1 MGTTVQGK
9 IQQERGEAIVIRAG
23 TDIGGTFTDVIV
35 FDPKTSH
42 IRLAKVLS
50 SSELERAVLDGI
62 QKTGVSL
69 DKIETLVHGT
79 TVVINTL
86 LERTGAR
93 TALVTTEGFRDVY
106 EIGRINR
113 PDSFNLFFKKHQP
126 LVPRSLRFEV
136 TERVLPEGELEPLDL
151 ESVEEVVKCL
161 NAEEVEA
168 VAILLLHSYVD
179 PQHEQQL
186 SSILSQRLPNCFVT
200 ASHELTREYRE
211 FERTSTVAS
220 NAYVG
225 PRVTEYVGNLDS
237 QLDEQ
242 NFSGHFYLMQSN
254 GGLVGSG
261 EARRNCISLVESG
274 PAGGVIGSQ
283 AVLKDAGLKSGVA
296 FDMGGTTAKAGV
308 IEDGVPRIAHQ
319 YFAGS
324 YGTGHPILSAV
335 MDIHEVGTGGGSVAS
350 ATDLGELRVGPRSA
364 GASPGPAAY
373 GLGGMRA
380 TVTDANVVLGRL
392 SHLLPLAG
400 GLELNLEAAKK
411 AISSDVAVPLGIGV
425 EEAAEGIVRVA
436 NTSMAYAISAVT
448 VERGLNPAEFSLVAY
463 GGAGPLHA
471 TQLARE
477 LGMGSVLIPPNS
489 GVFSAYGMLFA
500 DPKGYSSLTRI
511 LPLVVDSF
519 PVVKDA
525 FKEMIVESAGRI
537 GCVESEVD
545 SVEFFADMRYVGQ
558 EHAVTVPVAFEHI
571 ENSSVDTIKST
582 FDSVHEQIYS
592 HSAEEEPAEIVTL
605 RVVSTKASRKPEF
618 SPLPKRSNPLSP
630 QSYGDVYF
638 SDGFTQEV
646 PFFDRKDLCPEDLV
660 NGPCVISETTT
671 STVLFENDDCLVHP
685 NGHLMIT
692 VSGV

>member
-1 MGTTVQGK
+1 M
-9 IQQERGEAIVIRAG
+9 IRAG

-35 FDPKTSH
+35 FDPQTSQ

-62 QKTGVSL
+62 QKTGTTL
-69 DKIETLVHGT
+69 DQVETLVHGT

-93 TALVTTEGFRDVY
+93 TALVTTDGFRDVY

-136 TERVLPEGELEPLDL
+136 KERVLPGGVLEPLNL
-151 ESVEEVVKCL
+151 ESVKEVVKCL
-161 NAEEVEA
+161 KAEEVESI
-168 VAILLLHSYVD
+168 AILLLHSYVD

-186 SSILSQRLPNCFVT
+186 SSILSQELPHCFVT

-237 QLDEQ
+237 QLDDQ
-242 NFSGHFYLMQSN
+242 NFTGHFYLMQSN
-254 GGLVGSG
+254 GGLVGSK
-261 EARRNCISLVESG
+261 EARKNCISLVESG

-283 AVLKDAGLKSGVA
+283 AVLKDTGVKSGVA

-308 IEDGVPRIAHQ
+308 VEDGVPRIAHQ

-335 MDIHEVGTGGGSVAS
+335 MDIHEVGTGGGSIAS

-373 GLGGMRA
+373 GLGGTRA

-392 SHLLPLAG
+392 SHRLPLAG
-400 GLELNLEAAKK
+400 GLELNLDAARK
-411 AISSDVAVPLGIGV
+411 AVAADVAVPLGISV

-511 LPLVVDSF
+511 LPLAVDSF
-519 PVVKDA
+519 SVVKDS
-525 FKEMIVESAGRI
+525 FREMVVESAGRI
-537 GCVESEVD
+537 GCREDDVD

-558 EHAVTVPVAFEHI
+558 EHAVTVPINFEHI
-571 ENSSVDTIKST
+571 ESGSVDIVKST
-582 FDSVHEQIYS
+582 FDAVHEQIYS
-592 HSAEEEPAEIVTL
+592 HSAQDEPAEIVTL
-605 RVVSTKASRKPEF
+605 RCASTKSSRKPEF
-618 SPLPKRSNPLSP
+618 SPLAKRNNPLSP
-630 QSYGDVYF
+630 KSYGDIYF
-638 SDGFTQEV
+638 EGELTKEI
-646 PFFDRKDLCPEDLV
+646 PFFDRTELCPEDVLS
-660 NGPCVISETTT
+660 GPCVISEMTT
-671 STVLFENDDCLVHP
+671 STVLFEGDNCLVHP

-692 VSGV
+692 ISGV

>member
-1 MGTTVQGK
+1 
-9 IQQERGEAIVIRAG
+9 
-23 TDIGGTFTDVIV
+23 
-35 FDPKTSH
+35 
-42 IRLAKVLS
+42 
-50 SSELERAVLDGI
+50 
-62 QKTGVSL
+62 
-69 DKIETLVHGT
+69 
-79 TVVINTL
+79 
-86 LERTGAR
+86 
-93 TALVTTEGFRDVY
+93 
-106 EIGRINR
+106 
-113 PDSFNLFFKKHQP
+113 
-126 LVPRSLRFEV
+126 
-136 TERVLPEGELEPLDL
+136 
-151 ESVEEVVKCL
+151 
-161 NAEEVEA
+161 
-168 VAILLLHSYVD
+168 
-179 PQHEQQL
+179 
-186 SSILSQRLPNCFVT
+186 
-200 ASHELTREYRE
+200 
-211 FERTSTVAS
+211 
-220 NAYVG
+220 
-225 PRVTEYVGNLDS
+225 
-237 QLDEQ
+237 
-242 NFSGHFYLMQSN
+242 MQSN

-511 LPLVVDSF
+511 LPLVVDLVQETT
-519 PVVKDA
+519 VVLA
-525 FKEMIVESAGRI
+525 PGV
-537 GCVESEVD
+537 
-545 SVEFFADMRYVGQ
+545 
-558 EHAVTVPVAFEHI
+558 
-571 ENSSVDTIKST
+571 
-582 FDSVHEQIYS
+582 
-592 HSAEEEPAEIVTL
+592 
-605 RVVSTKASRKPEF
+605 
-618 SPLPKRSNPLSP
+618 KRPNL
-630 QSYGDVYF
+630 G
-638 SDGFTQEV
+638 GL
-646 PFFDRKDLCPEDLV
+646 DRKDFAQ
-660 NGPCVISETTT
+660 
-671 STVLFENDDCLVHP
+671 TVDDMDERRELIDVLLDCSSHALHQMQLFILAGKFLDQRSL
-685 NGHLMIT
+685 LY
-692 VSGV
+692 VSSHGRC